1 MQFEHLW
8 ICVRNMDDNPAKT
21 CGAAQAR
28 AKRMERMLEEM
39 RQLKSSIHDLNG
51 AQTETNTLLKQQQL
65 TLEAI
70 WKLCEQQLE
79 IKKLKLH
86 LHQAV
91 RDTSKRM
98 VEEFLL
104 TVSDD
109 GEDMYGGVGQADD
122 DVDHECND
130 NGEDNWEGAPGRG
143 GSEGEMEGAGN

>member
-1 MQFEHLW
+1 
-8 ICVRNMDDNPAKT
+8 MDDNLAKT
-21 CGAAQAR
+21 CVTAQAM
-28 AKRMERMLEEM
+28 AKGMERMLEEM

-70 WKLCEQQLE
+70 RRSCEQQLE

-91 RDTSKRM
+91 SDTSKCM

-109 GEDMYGGVGQADD
+109 GEDVYGGVGQADD
-122 DVDHECND
+122 DVDHECDD
-130 NGEDNWEGAPGRG
+130 NSGDN
-143 GSEGEMEGAGN
+143 